1 MKSLNK
7 HLQEFGFKPEL
18 SHSIDPT
25 GKKENL
31 FCKNLYKLLGP
42 YRYEEFFRVQESSDG
57 EHSEHKM
64 MKFIGG
70 DESLFKLLL
79 SAQIDIS
86 EQMFQEMLGIIKRCK
101 ITPNRILEFGGANGW
116 ASDYL
121 INYVF
126 GQVEESVVVDS
137 FPNWSLVNPEI
148 KIYSEDYFDYKTETK
163 FDLIFSILGYSAEDY
178 TSFLEK
184 AISFLSD
191 DGVLILGLRI
201 SSEQSYQ
208 KALAAIFKS
217 ECHLDLWGSKRITV
231 GNEKF
236 PILTIKKGKG
246 KFSKNDELY
255 LIRNGFYNLKEPK
268 RIVGFEAKILLDCF
282 DKVNVISEE
291 RKELD
296 NGTGLS
302 LKYIDVN
309 GIILSVFENSSKFI
323 VIEFPIEF
331 PIDIEIFLMDIQF
344 RDAYF
349 EASL

>member
-1 MKSLNK
+1 MKSLKK

-25 GKKENL
+25 GKKEKL
-31 FCKNLYKLLGP
+31 FHKNLYKSLGSF
-42 YRYEEFFRVQESSDG
+42 RYEEYCRVQDSYYG
-57 EHSEHKM
+57 EQSM

-70 DESLFKLLL
+70 DESLFKFLL

-86 EQMFQEMLGIIKRCK
+86 EQMFQEMLGIIKSSK
-101 ITPNRILEFGGANGW
+101 INPYRILEFGGANGW

-137 FPNWSLVNPEI
+137 FPNWSPINPEI
-148 KIYSEDYFDYKTETK
+148 KIHSEDYFDYKTETK

-184 AISFLSD
+184 AISFLSE

-217 ECHLDLWGSKRITV
+217 ECHLDLWGSKRIKV

-246 KFSKNDELY
+246 KLSKNDELN
-255 LIRNGFYNLKEPK
+255 LIRNGFYNLNQPK
-268 RIVGFEAKILLDCF
+268 RILGFEAKVLLDSF

-291 RKELD
+291 RKEWED
-296 NGTGLS
+296 GTWLTMS
-302 LKYIDVN
+302 HIDVK
-309 GIILSVFENSSKFI
+309 GIIFRVVENFSEDFVLEYPI
-323 VIEFPIEF
+323 VDQV
-331 PIDIEIFLMDIQF
+331 DIEIFLMDIQF
-344 RDAYF
+344 PNNYF
-349 EASL
+349 SASI

>member
-25 GKKENL
+25 GKKEKL
-31 FCKNLYKLLGP
+31 FEKSLHKFLGP
-42 YRYEEFFRVQESSDG
+42 HRYEEYCRVQESYSD
-57 EHSEHKM
+57 ELSM
-64 MKFIGG
+64 MKFIAG
-70 DESLFKLLL
+70 DEALFKFLL

-86 EQMFQEMLGIIKRCK
+86 EQMFQEVLGVINRYK
-101 ITPNRILEFGGANGW
+101 IMPSRILELGGANGW

-137 FPNWSLVNPEI
+137 FPNWDPVNPEI
-148 KIYSEDYFDYKTETK
+148 KIHSEDYFDYKTETK
-163 FDLIFSILGYSAEDY
+163 FDLIFSILGYSAKDY
-178 TSFLEK
+178 SPFLEK

-201 SSEQSYQ
+201 GTEQTYQ
-208 KALAAIFKS
+208 KALEAIYKS
-217 ECHLDLWGSKRITV
+217 ECHLDLGSSKRITV

-291 RKELD
+291 RKESYD
-296 NGTGLS
+296 GTGLS

-309 GIILSVFENSSKFI
+309 GIIFSVFENSSKFI
-323 VIEFPIEF
+323 VVEFPIDYQ
-331 PIDIEIFLMDIQF
+331 IDIEIFLMDIQF
-344 RDAYF
+344 RDDYF

>member
-18 SHSIDPT
+18 SHFIDPT
-25 GKKENL
+25 GKKEKL
-31 FCKNLYKLLGP
+31 FHKNFYKLLGP
-42 YRYEEFFRVQESSDG
+42 YRYEEYCRLQDSYVDELS
-57 EHSEHKM
+57 M

-70 DESLFKLLL
+70 DESLFKFLL

-86 EQMFQEMLGIIKRCK
+86 EQIFQEMLGIIKRCK

-126 GQVEESVVVDS
+126 EQVEESVVVDS
-137 FPNWSLVNPEI
+137 FPNWSPINPEI

-208 KALAAIFKS
+208 KALAAIFKF

-231 GNEKF
+231 ENEGF
-236 PILTIKKGKG
+236 PILTIKKGLG
-246 KFSKNDELY
+246 KFRRNDELK
-255 LIRNGFYNLKEPK
+255 LIRNCFYNLKQPK
-268 RIVGFEAKILLDCF
+268 RIVGFEAKVLLDSF
-282 DKVNVISEE
+282 EKINVISEE
-291 RKELD
+291 RKDWEDGKWL
-296 NGTGLS
+296 TIS
-302 LKYIDVN
+302 YIDVK
-309 GIILSVFENSSKFI
+309 GITFRIVENFAKDFVLEYPI
-323 VIEFPIEF
+323 VDQ
-331 PIDIEIFLMDIQF
+331 IDVETFLLDIQF
-344 RDAYF
+344 QKDYF
-349 EASL
+349 SNSI